1 MLKNK
6 DLVEIDVKKEKED
19 NGLRKGLRV
28 AWTVIAVQCIVGVI
42 IALFI

>member
-1 MLKNK
+1 MLKVN
-6 DLVEIDVKKEKED
+6 DVVEIDVKKKKEG
-19 NGLRKGLRV
+19 NGLKV

>member
-6 DLVEIDVKKEKED
+6 DLVEIDVKEEKE
-19 NGLRKGLRV
+19 NKGLKV

-42 IALFI
+42 ISIFI